1 MTASHLRIAAALV
14 AGLAWA
20 VTLPLAADALRA
32 ERATWAAPAFAVAA
46 LGVAVV
52 WWIHVQERS
61 RRIGLSAGL
70 SGWLFIGSVALLGV
84 AGFIWVL
91 VVVALVAA
99 SVAYG
104 VLLLVTQ
111 ARAPNPRHELVTG
124 LLLFA
129 TAGATAI
136 FTITSGL
143 GEMDAWWLPAHL
155 LLGAGIGAATV
166 TGALPDAG
174 AAASG

>member
-1 MTASHLRIAAALV
+1 M
-14 AGLAWA
+14 AWA

-32 ERATWAAPAFAVAA
+32 ERETWAAPAFVAAA
-46 LGVAVV
+46 LGVAAI

-61 RRIGLSAGL
+61 RRIGLAAGL

-99 SVAYG
+99 AIAYG

-111 ARAPNPRHELVTG
+111 ARAPNPRRELVTG

-136 FTITSGL
+136 FTITTGL
-143 GEMDAWWLPAHL
+143 GEMDAWWVPAHV
-155 LLGAGIGAATV
+155 LLGVGIGAATV
-166 TGALPDAG
+166 VGALPG
-174 AAASG
+174 RAAATTA

>member
-1 MTASHLRIAAALV
+1 MNAQRLRLAIAIV

-32 ERATWAAPAFAVAA
+32 ERETWAAPAFVAAALAVA
-46 LGVAVV
+46 VI
-52 WWIHVQERS
+52 WWVHVQERQ
-61 RRIGLSAGL
+61 RRIGVAAGM
-70 SGWLFIGSVALLGV
+70 SGWLFIGSIALLGV

-91 VVVALVAA
+91 VVAALLAA
-99 SVAYG
+99 AIAYG

-111 ARAPNPRHELVTG
+111 AQAPKPRRELATG

-136 FTITSGL
+136 FAITTGL
-143 GEMDAWWLPAHL
+143 GEMDAWWLPAHV

-166 TGALPDAG
+166 LGAS
-174 AAASG
+174 AA

>member
-1 MTASHLRIAAALV
+1 MTGSRLRLV
-14 AGLAWA
+14 AGIVAGLGWA
-20 VTLPLAADALRA
+20 VTLPVAADALRA
-32 ERATWAAPAFAVAA
+32 ERETWAAPVFVATA
-46 LGVAVV
+46 LGVAAV
-52 WWIHVQERS
+52 WWVHVHERS
-61 RRIGLSAGL
+61 RRIGLAAGL
-70 SGWLFIGSVALLGV
+70 SGWLFIGSIALLGV

-104 VLLLVTQ
+104 VLLLATQ
-111 ARAPNPRHELVTG
+111 ARAPDPRRELITG

-136 FTITSGL
+136 FTITTGL

-155 LLGAGIGAATV
+155 LLGAGIGAATIV
-166 TGALPDAG
+166 GAVPGAG
-174 AAASG
+174 GAPSA

>member
-1 MTASHLRIAAALV
+1 MTASRLRLVAAVV

-20 VTLPLAADALRA
+20 VTLPIAADALRA
-32 ERATWAAPAFAVAA
+32 ERETWAAPAFIATA
-46 LGVAVV
+46 LGVAAV
-52 WWIHVQERS
+52 WWVHVHERS
-61 RRIGLSAGL
+61 RRIGLAAGL
-70 SGWLFIGSVALLGV
+70 SGWLFIGSIALLGV

-104 VLLLVTQ
+104 VLLLGTQ
-111 ARAPNPRHELVTG
+111 ARAPNPRRELVTG

-136 FTITSGL
+136 FSITTGL

-155 LLGAGIGAATV
+155 LLGVGIGAATIA
-166 TGALPDAG
+166 GALPGAG
-174 AAASG
+174 GAPSA

>member
-1 MTASHLRIAAALV
+1 MTASRLRLAVAVV

-20 VTLPLAADALRA
+20 FTLPLAADALRA
-32 ERATWAAPAFAVAA
+32 ERETWAAPAFVAAA
-46 LGVAVV
+46 LGVAAT

-61 RRIGLSAGL
+61 RRIGLAAGL

-99 SVAYG
+99 AVAYG

-111 ARAPNPRHELVTG
+111 ARAPNPRPELVTG

-136 FTITSGL
+136 FTITTGL
-143 GEMDAWWLPAHL
+143 GEMDAWWLPAHV

-166 TGALPDAG
+166 VGALPGSD
-174 AAASG
+174 AASA